1 MENYIN
7 IAYLISAICFI
18 YGLKMLSHPKTAR
31 NGNMI
36 ASIGMLIA
44 ILATVMT
51 PQGTMPNGNPG
62 PILDIK
68 MISIAMIIG
77 SIIGVFFAIRV
88 QMTQMP
94 QLVAIFNG
102 FGGGASAFVAAS
114 EFLKLENGSL
124 SFLIISIVLS
134 LLIGTLTFTGSL
146 IAFGKLQG
154 IVTTKPVTF
163 FGQQFLNAI
172 LALGMLIAVFMIPA
186 TNYNLLYIVV
196 TFSALLGI
204 LLVIP
209 IGGADMPVVISL
221 LNSYSGIAAAMTGF
235 VLYGA
240 GKESAGSALIIC
252 GSLVGASGMIL
263 TQIMCKGMNRSL
275 VNVIFGA
282 VGGEIG
288 SGTENKGK
296 QLNIKSYS
304 TEEAAM
310 IFDAAEKIIVV
321 PGYGL
326 AVAQAQHAIREVA
339 EFLEGKGKNVLYA
352 IHPVAGRMPGH
363 MNVLLA
369 EANIS
374 YEQLKDLD
382 EINPEF
388 EDCDV
393 ALVLGANDV
402 VNPAA
407 RSDKGSPIYG
417 MPILNVD
424 KAKTVMV
431 NKRSMNAGFAGIQN
445 ELFGYD
451 NTIMIFGDA
460 KDMLNKL
467 LSDLKDL

>member
-1 MENYIN
+1 MENFID
-7 IAYLISAICFI
+7 IAYLVAAVSFM

-31 NGNMI
+31 NGNII
-36 ASIGMLIA
+36 ASFGMLIA
-44 ILATVMT
+44 IVTTVIL
-51 PQGTMPNGNPG
+51 GTDLN
-62 PILDIK
+62 LT
-68 MISIAMIIG
+68 MIGVAMVIG

-88 QMTQMP
+88 EMTQMP
-94 QLVAIFNG
+94 QLVAMFNG
-102 FGGGASAFVAAS
+102 FGGGASALVASA
-114 EFLKLENGSL
+114 EFLKTSGAES
-124 SFLIISIVLS
+124 SIFLITSITLS
-134 LLIGTLTFTGSL
+134 VLIGTLTFTGSF

-154 IVTTKPVTF
+154 LVTTKPVTF
-163 FGQQFLNAI
+163 PGQQILNAI
-172 LALGMLIAVFMIPA
+172 LAIAMFLAAYMIPEYGM
-186 TNYNLLYIVV
+186 TSFYIILGL
-196 TFSALLGI
+196 SALLGI

-235 VLYGA
+235 VLVQSNP
-240 GKESAGSALIIC
+240 SAGNALIIC

-282 VGGEIG
+282 VGGDVDTG
-288 SGTENKGK
+288 SSGEGK
-296 QLNIKSYS
+296 ELNIKSYA

-310 IFDAAEKIIVV
+310 IFDAAEKIIIV

-326 AVAQAQHAIREVA
+326 AVAQAQHAVREVA
-339 EFLEGKGKNVLYA
+339 EFLEGKGKTVLYA

-369 EANIS
+369 EANIP
-374 YEQLKDLD
+374 YDQLKDLD

-407 RSDKGSPIYG
+407 RTETGSPIYG

-424 KAKTVMV
+424 KARTVMV

-460 KDMLNKL
+460 KDMLTQL
-467 LSDLKDL
+467 LSDLKEL

>member
-1 MENYIN
+1 MEKFVD
-7 IAYLISAICFI
+7 IAYLVAAICFI

-44 ILATVMT
+44 IIATVVL
-51 PQGTMPNGNPG
+51 GNN
-62 PILDIK
+62 LDFK
-68 MISIAMIIG
+68 MIAIAMAIG
-77 SIIGVFFAIRV
+77 SIIGAFFAIRV
-88 QMTQMP
+88 EMTQMP

-102 FGGGASAFVAAS
+102 FGGAASALVASS
-114 EFLKLENGSL
+114 EFLKNSDGFVMPDSEMSL
-124 SFLIISIVLS
+124 LLIISIVLS
-134 LLIGTLTFTGSL
+134 LLIGTLTFTGSF

-163 FGQQFLNAI
+163 PGQQILNGI
-172 LALGMLIAVFMIPA
+172 LAVIMVIAAYMIP
-186 TNYNLLYIVV
+186 TYGIDSFYVIVV
-196 TFSALLGI
+196 LSALLGI

-235 VLYGA
+235 VLVSSNP
-240 GKESAGSALIIC
+240 SAGSALIIC

-275 VNVIFGA
+275 ANVIFGA
-282 VGGEIG
+282 VGGDVDSSG
-288 SGTENKGK
+288 SGEGK

-326 AVAQAQHAIREVA
+326 AVAQAQHAVREVA

-407 RSDKGSPIYG
+407 RTDQSSPIYG

-424 KAKTVMV
+424 KARTVMV

-460 KDMLNKL
+460 KDMLTQL
-467 LSDLKDL
+467 LNDLKEL

>member
-1 MENYIN
+1 MIDFL
-7 IAYLISAICFI
+7 YLISAICFI

-31 NGNMI
+31 NGNII
-36 ASIGMLIA
+36 ASLGMLIA
-44 ILATVMT
+44 IIATVSL
-51 PQGTMPNGNPG
+51 GTN
-62 PILDIK
+62 LDLK
-68 MISIAMIIG
+68 MIGIAMLIGAIIG
-77 SIIGVFFAIRV
+77 GFFATKV
-88 QMTQMP
+88 EMTQMP

-102 FGGGASAFVAAS
+102 FGGGASALVASS
-114 EFLKLENGSL
+114 EFLKYGADSSL
-124 SFLIISIVLS
+124 FLIISITLSVLV
-134 LLIGTLTFTGSL
+134 GTLTLTGSL

-154 IVTTKPVTF
+154 LISTKPITF
-163 FGQQFLNAI
+163 PGQQIFNAL
-172 LALGMLIAVFMIPA
+172 LAITMFTAAYFIPTYGINA
-186 TNYNLLYIVV
+186 FYIIVAL
-196 TFSALLGI
+196 SGLLGI

-235 VLYGA
+235 VLVNS
-240 GKESAGSALIIC
+240 EPSAGNALIIC

-275 VNVIFGA
+275 ANVIFGA
-282 VGGEIG
+282 VGGEVEAS
-288 SGTENKGK
+288 SGEGK
-296 QLNIKSYS
+296 EVNIKSYS

-326 AVAQAQHAIREVA
+326 AVAQAQHAVREVA
-339 EFLEGKGKNVLYA
+339 EFLEDKGKTVLYA

-393 ALVLGANDV
+393 AIVLGANDV

-407 RSDKGSPIYG
+407 RSDQNSPIYG

-424 KAKTVMV
+424 KARTVII
-431 NKRSMNAGFAGIQN
+431 NKRTMNTGFAGVQN
-445 ELFGYD
+445 ELFGYE
-451 NTIMIFGDA
+451 NSIMVFGDA
-460 KDMLNKL
+460 KDMLIKL
-467 LSDLKDL
+467 LSDLKEL

>member
-1 MENYIN
+1 MDNFYLDL
-7 IAYLISAICFI
+7 AYLVSAICFI

-36 ASIGMLIA
+36 ATLGMLIA
-44 ILATVMT
+44 IVTTVLS
-51 PQGTMPNGNPG
+51 GTMLN
-62 PILDIK
+62 IK
-68 MISIAMIIG
+68 MIAIAMVVG
-77 SIIGVFFAIRV
+77 SIIGAFFAIRV
-88 QMTQMP
+88 EMTQMP

-102 FGGGASAFVAAS
+102 FGGGASALVASS
-114 EFLKLENGSL
+114 EFIKNSD
-124 SFLIISIVLS
+124 SFSTPGTEVSMLLLVSIILS
-134 LLIGTLTFTGSL
+134 LLIGTLTFTGSF

-154 IVTTKPVTF
+154 LVTTKPVTF
-163 FGQQFLNAI
+163 TGQQLFNAI
-172 LALGMLIAVFMIPA
+172 IAVVIIIASYMIP
-186 TNYNLLYIVV
+186 TYGLNSFYTIV
-196 TFSALLGI
+196 FLSGLLGI

-240 GKESAGSALIIC
+240 GEQSAGSALIIC

-275 VNVIFGA
+275 ANVIFGA
-282 VGGEIG
+282 VGGDDSSGG
-288 SGTENKGK
+288 SSEGQ

-326 AVAQAQHAIREVA
+326 AVAQAQHAVREVA
-339 EFLEGKGKNVLYA
+339 EFLEDKGKKVLYA

-407 RSDKGSPIYG
+407 RSDQSSPIYG

-424 KAKTVMV
+424 KARTVMV

-445 ELFGYD
+445 ELFGYE

-460 KDMLNKL
+460 KDMLTKL
-467 LSDLKDL
+467 LNDLKEL

>member
-1 MENYIN
+1 MENFID
-7 IAYLISAICFI
+7 IAYLLSAILFI
-18 YGLKMLSHPKTAR
+18 YGLKMLSHPRTAR
-31 NGNMI
+31 NGNRI
-36 ASIGMLIA
+36 ASVGMLIA
-44 ILATVMT
+44 IIATVYI
-51 PQGTMPNGNPG
+51 GTDLN
-62 PILDIK
+62 LIK
-68 MISIAMIIG
+68 ISIAMITG
-77 SIIGVFFAIRV
+77 SIIGAFFAIRV

-102 FGGGASAFVAAS
+102 FGGGASALVASS
-114 EFLKLENGSL
+114 EFLKIQPTNIETST
-124 SFLIISIVLS
+124 FLIISIVLS
-134 LLIGTLTFTGSL
+134 ILVGTLTFTGSF

-154 IVTTKPVTF
+154 LVTTKPVTF
-163 FGQQFLNAI
+163 NGQQLINAL
-172 LALGMLIAVFMIPA
+172 LAIIMVISAIMIPSYGI
-186 TNYNLLYIVV
+186 TSFYIILGL
-196 TFSALLGI
+196 SALLGI

-235 VLYGA
+235 VLVQSNP
-240 GKESAGSALIIC
+240 SAGNALIIC

-282 VGGEIG
+282 VGAEVE
-288 SGTENKGK
+288 SSSKDGK
-296 QLNIKSYS
+296 QINIKSYS

-310 IFDAAEKIIVV
+310 IFDAAEKIIIV

-326 AVAQAQHAIREVA
+326 AVAQAQHAVRELA
-339 EFLEGKGKNVLYA
+339 DYLESTGKKIFYA

-369 EANIS
+369 EANIP
-374 YEQLKDLD
+374 YELLKDLD

-388 EDCDV
+388 KDCDV

-407 RSDKGSPIYG
+407 RTDKSSPIYG
-417 MPILNVD
+417 MPILDVD
-424 KAKTVMV
+424 KSRTVII
-431 NKRSMNAGFAGIQN
+431 NKRTMNTGFAGVQN

-451 NTIMIFGDA
+451 NSIMVFGDA
-460 KDMLNKL
+460 KDMLVKL
-467 LSDLKDL
+467 LSDLKELD

>member
-1 MENYIN
+1 MEKFVD
-7 IAYLISAICFI
+7 IAYLVAAISFI

-31 NGNMI
+31 NGNII
-36 ASIGMLIA
+36 ASVGMLIA
-44 ILATVMT
+44 IIATAYL
-51 PQGTMPNGNPG
+51 GTDLNFTM
-62 PILDIK
+62 IL
-68 MISIAMIIG
+68 IAMTIG
-77 SIIGVFFAIRV
+77 SIIGAFFAIRV
-88 QMTQMP
+88 EMTQMP

-102 FGGGASAFVAAS
+102 FGGGASALVASS
-114 EFLKLENGSL
+114 EFLKNQGTDASI
-124 SFLIISIVLS
+124 FLIVSITLS
-134 LLIGTLTFTGSL
+134 ILVGTLTFTGSF

-163 FGQQFLNAI
+163 PGQQLLNGI
-172 LALGMLIAVFMIPA
+172 LAIIMIAAAYMIPD
-186 TNYNLLYIVV
+186 YGIKSFYIIVGL
-196 TFSALLGI
+196 SALLGI

-235 VLYGA
+235 VLVQTNP
-240 GKESAGSALIIC
+240 SAGNALIIC

-275 VNVIFGA
+275 TNVIFGA
-282 VGGEIG
+282 VGGEVEAG
-288 SGTENKGK
+288 SAEGK
-296 QLNIKSYS
+296 EVNIKSYS

-310 IFDAAEKIIVV
+310 IFDAAEKIIIV

-326 AVAQAQHAIREVA
+326 AVAQAQHAVREIA
-339 EFLEGKGKNVLYA
+339 DFLEEKGKKVYYA

-374 YEQLKDLD
+374 YELLKDLD

-407 RSDKGSPIYG
+407 RSDQNSPIYG

-424 KAKTVMV
+424 KAQTVII
-431 NKRSMNAGFAGIQN
+431 NKRTMNTGFAGVQN

-451 NTIMIFGDA
+451 NSIMVFGDA
-460 KDMLNKL
+460 KDMLVKL
-467 LSDLKDL
+467 LSDLKEL

>member
-1 MENYIN
+1 LENFID
-7 IAYLISAICFI
+7 IAYLVAAVSFM

-36 ASIGMLIA
+36 ASLGMLIA
-44 ILATVMT
+44 IVTTVIL
-51 PQGTMPNGNPG
+51 GTDLN
-62 PILDIK
+62 LT
-68 MISIAMIIG
+68 MIGVAMVIG

-88 QMTQMP
+88 EMTQMP
-94 QLVAIFNG
+94 QLVAMFNG
-102 FGGGASAFVAAS
+102 FGGGASALVASA
-114 EFLKLENGSL
+114 EFLKTSGVES
-124 SFLIISIVLS
+124 SIFLITSITLS
-134 LLIGTLTFTGSL
+134 VLIGTLTFTGSF

-154 IVTTKPVTF
+154 LVTTKPVTF
-163 FGQQFLNAI
+163 PGQQILNAI
-172 LALGMLIAVFMIPA
+172 LAIAMFLAAYMIPEYGM
-186 TNYNLLYIVV
+186 TSFYIILGL
-196 TFSALLGI
+196 SALLGI

-235 VLYGA
+235 VLV
-240 GKESAGSALIIC
+240 ESNPSAGNALIIC

-282 VGGEIG
+282 VGGDVDTG
-288 SGTENKGK
+288 SSGGGK
-296 QLNIKSYS
+296 ELNIKSYA

-310 IFDAAEKIIVV
+310 IFDAAEKIIIV

-326 AVAQAQHAIREVA
+326 AVAQAQHAVREVA
-339 EFLEGKGKNVLYA
+339 EFLEGKGKTVLYA

-374 YEQLKDLD
+374 YDQLKDLD

-407 RSDKGSPIYG
+407 RTETGSPIYG

-424 KAKTVMV
+424 KARTVMV

-460 KDMLNKL
+460 KDMLTQL
-467 LSDLKDL
+467 LSDLKEL

>member
-1 MENYIN
+1 MEKFID
-7 IAYLISAICFI
+7 IAYLISAISFI

-31 NGNMI
+31 NGNLI
-36 ASIGMLIA
+36 ASLGMLIA
-44 ILATVMT
+44 IVTTVYL
-51 PQGTMPNGNPG
+51 GTDLDFSK
-62 PILDIK
+62 IL
-68 MISIAMIIG
+68 IAMVIG
-77 SIIGVFFAIRV
+77 SIIGAFFAIRV
-88 QMTQMP
+88 EMTQMP

-102 FGGGASAFVAAS
+102 FGGGASALVASS
-114 EFLKLENGSL
+114 EFLKNSETSMEA
-124 SFLIISIVLS
+124 SIFLIISIVLS
-134 LLIGTLTFTGSL
+134 VLVGTLTFTGSF

-154 IVTTKPVTF
+154 LITTKPVTF
-163 FGQQFLNAI
+163 KGQQLLNGLLAI
-172 LALGMLIAVFMIPA
+172 ILFISAYMIP
-186 TNYNLLYIVV
+186 TYGLNSFYLIVGL
-196 TFSALLGI
+196 SALLGI

-221 LNSYSGIAAAMTGF
+221 LNSYSGIAATMTGF
-235 VLYGA
+235 VLVQTNP
-240 GKESAGSALIIC
+240 SAGNALIIC

-275 VNVIFGA
+275 ANVIFGA
-282 VGGEIG
+282 VGAEVE
-288 SGTENKGK
+288 SSSEGK
-296 QLNIKSYS
+296 QINIKSYS

-310 IFDAAEKIIVV
+310 IFDAAEKVIIV

-326 AVAQAQHAIREVA
+326 AVAQAQHAVREIA
-339 EFLEGKGKNVLYA
+339 DFLESKGKKVFYA

-369 EANIS
+369 EANIP
-374 YEQLKDLD
+374 YELLKDLD

-388 EDCDV
+388 KDCDV

-424 KAKTVMV
+424 ESRTVII
-431 NKRSMNAGFAGIQN
+431 NKRTMNTGFAGVQN

-451 NTIMIFGDA
+451 NSIMVFGDA
-460 KDMLNKL
+460 KDMLVQL
-467 LSDLKDL
+467 LSDLKELD

>member
-1 MENYIN
+1 MDNFYLDL
-7 IAYLISAICFI
+7 AYLVSAICFI

-36 ASIGMLIA
+36 ATLGMLIA
-44 ILATVMT
+44 IVTTVLS
-51 PQGTMPNGNPG
+51 GTM
-62 PILDIK
+62 LDIK
-68 MISIAMIIG
+68 MIAIAMVIG
-77 SIIGVFFAIRV
+77 SIIGAFFAVRV
-88 QMTQMP
+88 EMTQMP

-102 FGGGASAFVAAS
+102 FGGGASALVASS
-114 EFLKLENGSL
+114 EFIKNSDSL
-124 SFLIISIVLS
+124 FTPGTEVSMLLLVSIILS
-134 LLIGTLTFTGSL
+134 LLIGTLTFTGSF

-154 IVTTKPVTF
+154 LVTTKPVTF
-163 FGQQFLNAI
+163 NGQQLFNAI
-172 LALGMLIAVFMIPA
+172 IAVVIIIASYMIP
-186 TNYNLLYIVV
+186 TYGLNSFYTIV
-196 TFSALLGI
+196 FLSGLLGI

-240 GKESAGSALIIC
+240 GEQSAGSALIIC

-275 VNVIFGA
+275 ANVIFGA
-282 VGGEIG
+282 VGGDDS
-288 SGTENKGK
+288 SGGTGEGQ

-326 AVAQAQHAIREVA
+326 AVAQAQHAVREVA
-339 EFLEGKGKNVLYA
+339 EFLEDKGKKVLYA

-407 RSDKGSPIYG
+407 RSDQSSPIYG

-424 KAKTVMV
+424 KARTVMV

-460 KDMLNKL
+460 KDMLTKL
-467 LSDLKDL
+467 LNDLKEL

>member
-1 MENYIN
+1 MEKFID
-7 IAYLISAICFI
+7 IAYLIAAIFFI

-44 ILATVMT
+44 IVATVFL
-51 PQGTMPNGNPG
+51 GTDLNF
-62 PILDIK
+62 K
-68 MISIAMIIG
+68 MIGIAMVLGSVIG
-77 SIIGVFFAIRV
+77 AFFAVRV
-88 QMTQMP
+88 EMTQMP

-102 FGGGASAFVAAS
+102 FGGAASALVASA
-114 EFLKLENGSL
+114 EFLKNYQNFETNLSL
-124 SFLIISIVLS
+124 LLIISITLS
-134 LLIGTLTFTGSL
+134 LLIGTLTFTGSF

-163 FGQQFLNAI
+163 PAQQFLNAI
-172 LALGMLIAVFMIPA
+172 LAIVMVVAAFMIP
-186 TNYNLLYIVV
+186 TYGINSFYVIVSL
-196 TFSALLGI
+196 SALLGI

-235 VLYGA
+235 VLVSSNP
-240 GKESAGSALIIC
+240 SAGSALIIC

-275 VNVIFGA
+275 ANVIFGA
-282 VGGEIG
+282 VGGDDSNSG
-288 SGTENKGK
+288 SGDGK

-326 AVAQAQHAIREVA
+326 AVAQAQHAVREVA

-407 RSDKGSPIYG
+407 RTDQGSPIYG

-424 KAKTVMV
+424 KARTVMV

-460 KDMLNKL
+460 KDMLTQL
-467 LSDLKDL
+467 LNDLKEL

>member
-1 MENYIN
+1 MENFID
-7 IAYLISAICFI
+7 IAYLISSVCFI

-31 NGNMI
+31 NGNML
-36 ASIGMLIA
+36 ASVGMLIA
-44 ILATVMT
+44 IVATVLI
-51 PQGTMPNGNPG
+51 GTD
-62 PILDIK
+62 LSLK
-68 MISIAMIIG
+68 MIGIAMIIG
-77 SIIGVFFAIRV
+77 SIIGTFFAV
-88 QMTQMP
+88 KVEMTQMP

-102 FGGGASAFVAAS
+102 FGGGASALVASS
-114 EFLKLENGSL
+114 EFLKNSDGFITPGSEISL
-124 SFLIISIVLS
+124 LLIISIVLS
-134 LLIGTLTFTGSL
+134 LLIGTLTFTGSF

-163 FGQQFLNAI
+163 FGQQILNA
-172 LALGMLIAVFMIPA
+172 LIAIIIFISAYMIP
-186 TNYNLLYIVV
+186 TYGISSFYIIVILSGVLGVLL
-196 TFSALLGI
+196 I
-204 LLVIP
+204 LP

-235 VLYGA
+235 ILYGA
-240 GKESAGSALIIC
+240 SQQSAGSALIIC

-282 VGGEIG
+282 VGGG
-288 SGTENKGK
+288 DGDSSSDGK
-296 QLNIKSYS
+296 ELNIKSYS

-339 EFLEGKGKNVLYA
+339 EFLESKGKKVLYA

-407 RSDKGSPIYG
+407 RTDQSSPIYG

-424 KAKTVMV
+424 KARTVMI
-431 NKRSMNAGFAGIQN
+431 NKRSMNAGFSGIQN

-460 KDMLNKL
+460 KDMLNQL
-467 LSDLKDL
+467 LNNLKEL

>member
-1 MENYIN
+1 LKELFID
-7 IAYLISAICFI
+7 IAYLVSAISFI

-31 NGNMI
+31 NGNII
-36 ASIGMLIA
+36 ASLGMLIA
-44 ILATVMT
+44 IIATAMT
-51 PQGTMPNGNPG
+51 PGSPLNF
-62 PILDIK
+62 K
-68 MISIAMIIG
+68 MIGIAMIIG
-77 SIIGVFFAIRV
+77 TIIGSFFAIRV

-102 FGGGASAFVAAS
+102 FGGAASALVASA
-114 EFLKLENGSL
+114 EFFKSISSSTPNPTT
-124 SFLIISIVLS
+124 FLILTITLSVLV
-134 LLIGTLTFTGSL
+134 GTLTFTGSF

-154 IVTTKPVTF
+154 LVTTKPVTF
-163 FGQQFLNAI
+163 PGQQLLNAI
-172 LALGMLIAVFMIPA
+172 LAIVMLIAAYMIPSYGI
-186 TNYNLLYIVV
+186 NSFYIIVGL
-196 TFSALLGI
+196 SALLGI

-235 VLYGA
+235 VLVQTNP
-240 GKESAGSALIIC
+240 SAGNALIIC

-275 VNVIFGA
+275 ANVIFGA
-282 VGGEIG
+282 VGGEVESG
-288 SGTENKGK
+288 SSEGK

-310 IFDAAEKIIVV
+310 IFDAAERVIIV

-326 AVAQAQHAIREVA
+326 AVAQAQHATREIA
-339 EFLEGKGKNVLYA
+339 DFLEEKGKTVLYA

-369 EANIS
+369 EANIP
-374 YEQLKDLD
+374 YESLKDLD
-382 EINPEF
+382 EINSEF
-388 EDCDV
+388 KNCDV

-407 RSDKGSPIYG
+407 RTDKSSPIYG

-424 KAKTVMV
+424 QSQTVII
-431 NKRSMNAGFAGIQN
+431 NKRTMNTGFAGIQN
-445 ELFGYD
+445 ELFGND
-451 NTIMIFGDA
+451 NSIMVFGDA
-460 KDMLNKL
+460 KDMLVKL
-467 LSDLKDL
+467 LSDLKEL

>member
-1 MENYIN
+1 LKELFID
-7 IAYLISAICFI
+7 IAYLVSAISFI

-31 NGNMI
+31 NGNII
-36 ASIGMLIA
+36 ASLGMLIA
-44 ILATVMT
+44 IIATAMT
-51 PQGTMPNGNPG
+51 PESFLNF
-62 PILDIK
+62 K
-68 MISIAMIIG
+68 MIGIAMVIGTIIG
-77 SIIGVFFAIRV
+77 SFFAIRV

-102 FGGGASAFVAAS
+102 FGGAASALVASA
-114 EFLKLENGSL
+114 EFFKSISSSTPNPKT
-124 SFLIISIVLS
+124 FLILTITLSVLV
-134 LLIGTLTFTGSL
+134 GTLTFTGSF

-154 IVTTKPVTF
+154 LVTTKPVTF
-163 FGQQFLNAI
+163 PGQKLLNAI
-172 LALGMLIAVFMIPA
+172 LAIIMLIAAYMIPSYGI
-186 TNYNLLYIVV
+186 NSFYIIVGL
-196 TFSALLGI
+196 SALLGI

-235 VLYGA
+235 VLVQTNP
-240 GKESAGSALIIC
+240 SAGNALIIC

-275 VNVIFGA
+275 ANVIFGA
-282 VGGEIG
+282 VGGEVE
-288 SGTENKGK
+288 SGPSEGK

-310 IFDAAEKIIVV
+310 IFDAAERVIIV

-326 AVAQAQHAIREVA
+326 AVAQAQHAVREIA
-339 EFLEGKGKNVLYA
+339 DFLEEKGKTVLYA

-369 EANIS
+369 EANIP
-374 YEQLKDLD
+374 YESLKDLD
-382 EINPEF
+382 EINSEF
-388 EDCDV
+388 KNCDV

-407 RSDKGSPIYG
+407 RTDKSSPIYG

-424 KAKTVMV
+424 QSQTVII
-431 NKRSMNAGFAGIQN
+431 NKRTMNTGFAGIQN
-445 ELFGYD
+445 ELFGND
-451 NTIMIFGDA
+451 NSIMVFGDA
-460 KDMLNKL
+460 KDMLVKL
-467 LSDLKDL
+467 LSDLKEL

>member
-1 MENYIN
+1 MSHYIQ
-7 IAYLISAICFI
+7 IAYLISAISFI
-18 YGLKMLSHPKTAR
+18 YGLKMLSHPRTAR
-31 NGNMI
+31 NGNII

-44 ILATVMT
+44 IIATVS
-51 PQGTMPNGNPG
+51 NPSG
-62 PILDIK
+62 GGLNYQLIL
-68 MISIAMIIG
+68 ISMAIG
-77 SIIGVFFAIRV
+77 SIIGAFFAIRV

-102 FGGGASAFVAAS
+102 FGGGASALVATA
-114 EFLKLENGSL
+114 EFLKSLNGTESSIPFIVSIIL
-124 SFLIISIVLS
+124 SVF
-134 LLIGTLTFTGSL
+134 IGTLTFTGSF

-163 FGQQFLNAI
+163 LGQQFLNTLLI
-172 LALGMLIAVFMIPA
+172 LIILISAYLIP
-186 TNYNLLYIVV
+186 TYGISSFYVIFGL
-196 TFSALLGI
+196 SALLGI

-235 VLYGA
+235 VLV
-240 GKESAGSALIIC
+240 ETNPSAGNALIIC

-263 TQIMCKGMNRSL
+263 TKIMCKGMNRSL

-282 VGGEIG
+282 VGGEVETSAG
-288 SGTENKGK
+288 SSQ

-304 TEEAAM
+304 TEEAAL
-310 IFDAAEKIIVV
+310 IFDSAEKIIIV

-326 AVAQAQHAIREVA
+326 AVAQAQHAVRELA
-339 EFLEGKGKNVLYA
+339 DLLEKSGKKVFYA

-369 EANIS
+369 EANIP
-374 YEQLKDLD
+374 YELLKDLD
-382 EINPEF
+382 QINPEF
-388 EDCDV
+388 EGCDV

-407 RSDKGSPIYG
+407 RHDTTSPIYG
-417 MPILNVD
+417 MPILDVD
-424 KAKTVMV
+424 KSRTVII
-431 NKRSMNAGFAGIQN
+431 NKRTMNPGFAGVQN

-451 NTIMIFGDA
+451 NSIMVFGDA
-460 KDMLNKL
+460 KDMLTKL
-467 LSDLKDL
+467 IADIKELD

>member
-1 MENYIN
+1 MEKFVD
-7 IAYLISAICFI
+7 IAYLIAAVSFI

-31 NGNMI
+31 NGNII

-44 ILATVMT
+44 ITSTVYL
-51 PQGTMPNGNPG
+51 GTD
-62 PILDIK
+62 LDFT
-68 MISIAMIIG
+68 MIIIAMIIG
-77 SIIGVFFAIRV
+77 SIIGAFFAIKIE
-88 QMTQMP
+88 MTQMP
-94 QLVAIFNG
+94 QLVAMFNG
-102 FGGGASAFVAAS
+102 FGGGASALVASS
-114 EFLKLENGSL
+114 EFLKTQDLAIEPSI
-124 SFLIISIVLS
+124 FLIISIVLS
-134 LLIGTLTFTGSL
+134 VLIGTLTFTGSF

-163 FGQQFLNAI
+163 PGQQILNAL
-172 LALGMLIAVFMIPA
+172 LAIVMVTAAYMIP
-186 TNYNLLYIVV
+186 TYGMKSFYIIISL
-196 TFSALLGI
+196 SALLGI

-235 VLYGA
+235 VLV
-240 GKESAGSALIIC
+240 ETNPSAGNALIIC

-275 VNVIFGA
+275 PNVIFGA
-282 VGGEIG
+282 VGGEVEAG
-288 SGTENKGK
+288 SDGEAK
-296 QLNIKSYS
+296 QVNIKSYS

-310 IFDAAEKIIVV
+310 IFDAAEKIIIV

-326 AVAQAQHAIREVA
+326 AVAQAQHAVREIA
-339 EFLEGKGKNVLYA
+339 DFLEEKGKKVFYA

-369 EANIS
+369 EANIP
-374 YEQLKDLD
+374 YELLKDLD
-382 EINPEF
+382 QINPEF

-407 RSDKGSPIYG
+407 RTDQSSPIYG

-424 KAKTVMV
+424 KAQTVII
-431 NKRSMNAGFAGIQN
+431 NKRTMNTGFAGVQN

-451 NTIMIFGDA
+451 NSIMVFGDA
-460 KDMLNKL
+460 KDMLVKL
-467 LSDLKDL
+467 LSDLKEL

>member
-1 MENYIN
+1 MKELFID
-7 IAYLISAICFI
+7 IAYLVSAISFI

-31 NGNMI
+31 NGNII
-36 ASIGMLIA
+36 ASLGMLIA
-44 ILATVMT
+44 IIATAMT
-51 PQGTMPNGNPG
+51 PGSPLNF
-62 PILDIK
+62 K
-68 MISIAMIIG
+68 MIGIAMIIG
-77 SIIGVFFAIRV
+77 TIIGSFFAIRV

-102 FGGGASAFVAAS
+102 FGGAASALVASA
-114 EFLKLENGSL
+114 EFFKSISSSTPNPTT
-124 SFLIISIVLS
+124 FLILTITLSVLV
-134 LLIGTLTFTGSL
+134 GTLTFTGSF

-154 IVTTKPVTF
+154 LVTTKPVTF
-163 FGQQFLNAI
+163 PGQQLLNAI
-172 LALGMLIAVFMIPA
+172 LAIVMLIAAYMIPSYGI
-186 TNYNLLYIVV
+186 NSFYIIVGL
-196 TFSALLGI
+196 SALLGI

-235 VLYGA
+235 VLVQTNP
-240 GKESAGSALIIC
+240 SAGNALIIC

-275 VNVIFGA
+275 ANVIFGA
-282 VGGEIG
+282 VGGEVESG
-288 SGTENKGK
+288 SSEGK

-310 IFDAAEKIIVV
+310 IFDAAERVIIV

-326 AVAQAQHAIREVA
+326 AVAQAQHATREIA
-339 EFLEGKGKNVLYA
+339 DFLEEKGKTVLYA

-369 EANIS
+369 EANIP
-374 YEQLKDLD
+374 YESLKDLD
-382 EINPEF
+382 EINSEF
-388 EDCDV
+388 KNCDV

-407 RSDKGSPIYG
+407 RTDKSSPIYG

-424 KAKTVMV
+424 QSQTVII
-431 NKRSMNAGFAGIQN
+431 NKRTMNTGFAGIQN
-445 ELFGYD
+445 ELFGND
-451 NTIMIFGDA
+451 NSIMVFGDA
-460 KDMLNKL
+460 KDMLVKL
-467 LSDLKDL
+467 LSDLKEL

>member
-1 MENYIN
+1 LKELFID
-7 IAYLISAICFI
+7 IAYLVSAISFI

-31 NGNMI
+31 NGNII
-36 ASIGMLIA
+36 ASLGMLIA
-44 ILATVMT
+44 IIATAMT
-51 PQGTMPNGNPG
+51 PGSPLNF
-62 PILDIK
+62 K
-68 MISIAMIIG
+68 MIGIAMIIG
-77 SIIGVFFAIRV
+77 TIIGSFFAIRV

-102 FGGGASAFVAAS
+102 FGGAASALVASA
-114 EFLKLENGSL
+114 EFFKSISSSTPNPTT
-124 SFLIISIVLS
+124 FLILTITLSVLV
-134 LLIGTLTFTGSL
+134 GTLTFTGSF

-154 IVTTKPVTF
+154 LVTTKPVTF
-163 FGQQFLNAI
+163 PGQQLLNAI
-172 LALGMLIAVFMIPA
+172 LAIIMLIAAYMIPSYGI
-186 TNYNLLYIVV
+186 NSFYIIVGL
-196 TFSALLGI
+196 SALLGI

-235 VLYGA
+235 VLVQTNP
-240 GKESAGSALIIC
+240 SAGNALIIC

-275 VNVIFGA
+275 ANVIFGA
-282 VGGEIG
+282 VGGEVE
-288 SGTENKGK
+288 SGPSEGK

-310 IFDAAEKIIVV
+310 IFDAAERVIIV

-326 AVAQAQHAIREVA
+326 AVAQAQHATREIA
-339 EFLEGKGKNVLYA
+339 DFLEEKGKTVLYA

-369 EANIS
+369 EANIP
-374 YEQLKDLD
+374 YESLKDLD
-382 EINPEF
+382 EINSEF
-388 EDCDV
+388 KNCDV

-407 RSDKGSPIYG
+407 RTDKSSPIYG

-424 KAKTVMV
+424 QSQTVII
-431 NKRSMNAGFAGIQN
+431 NKRTMNTGFAGIQN
-445 ELFGYD
+445 ELFGND
-451 NTIMIFGDA
+451 NSIMVFGDA
-460 KDMLNKL
+460 KDMLVKL
-467 LSDLKDL
+467 LSDLKEL

>member
-1 MENYIN
+1 MDKKLIID
-7 IAYLISAICFI
+7 IAYLLSAVSFI

-36 ASIGMLIA
+36 ASLGMLIA
-44 ILATVMT
+44 IVATVFL
-51 PQGTMPNGNPG
+51 GTDLNLQW
-62 PILDIK
+62 IV
-68 MISIAMIIG
+68 IAMVIG
-77 SIIGVFFAIRV
+77 SIIGAFFAMRV
-88 QMTQMP
+88 EMTQMP

-102 FGGGASAFVAAS
+102 FGGGASALVASA
-114 EFLKLENGSL
+114 EFLKTGVESSL
-124 SFLIISIVLS
+124 FLIISITLSVLV
-134 LLIGTLTFTGSL
+134 GTLTFTGSF

-163 FGQQFLNAI
+163 PGQQVLNAL
-172 LALGMLIAVFMIPA
+172 LAIIMFAAAYMIP
-186 TNYNLLYIVV
+186 TYGMNSFYVILIL
-196 TFSALLGI
+196 SALLGI

-235 VLYGA
+235 VLVQSIP
-240 GKESAGSALIIC
+240 SAGNALIIC

-275 VNVIFGA
+275 ANVIFGA
-282 VGGEIG
+282 VGGDDG
-288 SGTENKGK
+288 GGASGEGQ

-326 AVAQAQHAIREVA
+326 AVAQAQHAVREVA

-407 RSDKGSPIYG
+407 RTETSSPIYG

-424 KAKTVMV
+424 KARTVMV

-460 KDMLNKL
+460 KDMLNNL
-467 LSDLKDL
+467 LSDLKEL

>member
-1 MENYIN
+1 LKELFID
-7 IAYLISAICFI
+7 IAYLVSAISFI

-31 NGNMI
+31 NGNII
-36 ASIGMLIA
+36 ASLGMLIA
-44 ILATVMT
+44 IIATAMT
-51 PQGTMPNGNPG
+51 PESSLNF
-62 PILDIK
+62 K
-68 MISIAMIIG
+68 MIGIAMIIG
-77 SIIGVFFAIRV
+77 TIIGSFFAIRV

-102 FGGGASAFVAAS
+102 FGGAASALVASA
-114 EFLKLENGSL
+114 EFFKSISSSTPNPTT
-124 SFLIISIVLS
+124 FLILTITLSVLV
-134 LLIGTLTFTGSL
+134 GTLTFTGSF

-154 IVTTKPVTF
+154 LVTTKPVTF
-163 FGQQFLNAI
+163 PGQQLLNAI
-172 LALGMLIAVFMIPA
+172 LAIIMLMAAYMIPSYGI
-186 TNYNLLYIVV
+186 NSFYIIVGL
-196 TFSALLGI
+196 SALLGI

-235 VLYGA
+235 VLVQTNP
-240 GKESAGSALIIC
+240 SAGNALIIC

-275 VNVIFGA
+275 ANVIFGA
-282 VGGEIG
+282 VGGEVESG
-288 SGTENKGK
+288 SSEGK

-310 IFDAAEKIIVV
+310 IFDAAERVIIV

-326 AVAQAQHAIREVA
+326 AVAQAQHATREIA
-339 EFLEGKGKNVLYA
+339 DFLEEKGKTVLYA

-369 EANIS
+369 EANIP
-374 YEQLKDLD
+374 YESLKDLD
-382 EINPEF
+382 EINSEF
-388 EDCDV
+388 KNCDV

-407 RSDKGSPIYG
+407 RTDKSSPIYG

-424 KAKTVMV
+424 QSQTVII
-431 NKRSMNAGFAGIQN
+431 NKRTMNTGFAGIQN
-445 ELFGYD
+445 ELFGND
-451 NTIMIFGDA
+451 NSIMVFGDA
-460 KDMLNKL
+460 KDMLVKL
-467 LSDLKDL
+467 LSDLKEL

>member
-1 MENYIN
+1 MENFVD
-7 IAYLISAICFI
+7 IAYLVAAVSFM

-31 NGNMI
+31 NGNII
-36 ASIGMLIA
+36 ASLGMLIA
-44 ILATVMT
+44 IVTTVIL
-51 PQGTMPNGNPG
+51 GTDLN
-62 PILDIK
+62 LT
-68 MISIAMIIG
+68 MIGVAMVIG

-88 QMTQMP
+88 EMTQMP
-94 QLVAIFNG
+94 QLVAMFNG
-102 FGGGASAFVAAS
+102 FGGGASALVASA
-114 EFLKLENGSL
+114 EFLKTSGVES
-124 SFLIISIVLS
+124 SIFLITSITLS
-134 LLIGTLTFTGSL
+134 VLIGTLTFTGSF

-154 IVTTKPVTF
+154 LVTTKPVTF
-163 FGQQFLNAI
+163 PGQQILNAI
-172 LALGMLIAVFMIPA
+172 LAIAMFLAAYMIPEYGM
-186 TNYNLLYIVV
+186 TSFYIILGL
-196 TFSALLGI
+196 SALLGI

-235 VLYGA
+235 VLVQSNP
-240 GKESAGSALIIC
+240 SAGNALIIC

-282 VGGEIG
+282 VGGDVDTG
-288 SGTENKGK
+288 SSGGGK
-296 QLNIKSYS
+296 ELNIKSYA

-310 IFDAAEKIIVV
+310 IFDAAEKIIIV

-326 AVAQAQHAIREVA
+326 AVAQAQHAVREVA
-339 EFLEGKGKNVLYA
+339 EFLEGKGKTVLYA

-369 EANIS
+369 EANIP
-374 YEQLKDLD
+374 YDQLKDLD

-407 RSDKGSPIYG
+407 RTETGSPIYG

-424 KAKTVMV
+424 KARTVMV

-460 KDMLNKL
+460 KDMLTQL
-467 LSDLKDL
+467 LSDLKEL

>member
-1 MENYIN
+1 
-7 IAYLISAICFI
+7 
-18 YGLKMLSHPKTAR
+18 MLSHPKTAR

-44 ILATVMT
+44 IIATV
-51 PQGTMPNGNPG
+51 
-62 PILDIK
+62 ILGKNLDFK
-68 MISIAMIIG
+68 MIVMAMVIG
-77 SIIGVFFAIRV
+77 SIIGAFFAIRV
-88 QMTQMP
+88 EMTQMP

-102 FGGGASAFVAAS
+102 FGGAASALVASS
-114 EFLKLENGSL
+114 EFLKNSDSFIVSGSEISL
-124 SFLIISIVLS
+124 LLIISVVLS
-134 LLIGTLTFTGSL
+134 LLIGTLTFTGSF

-154 IVTTKPVTF
+154 LVTTKPVTF
-163 FGQQFLNAI
+163 PGQQILNGI
-172 LALGMLIAVFMIPA
+172 LAIIMVVAAYMIP
-186 TNYNLLYIVV
+186 TYGVDSFYVIVIL
-196 TFSALLGI
+196 SALLGI

-235 VLYGA
+235 VLVSSNP
-240 GKESAGSALIIC
+240 SAGSALIIC

-275 VNVIFGA
+275 TNVIFGA
-282 VGGEIG
+282 VGGDASATGGE
-288 SGTENKGK
+288 GK

-326 AVAQAQHAIREVA
+326 AVAQAQHAVREVA

-407 RSDKGSPIYG
+407 RTDQSSPIYG

-460 KDMLNKL
+460 KDMLTQL
-467 LSDLKDL
+467 LNDLKEL